1 MVFSIVY
8 YDIEKK
14 FNSFITEGEK
24 STDVTLDDFIPYRKM
39 FTAAVEE
46 LCHYHPMG
54 VYYYVL
60 LILCYKIVTFT
71 FNKVY

>member
-1 MVFSIVY
+1 MFCIVY

-14 FNSFITEGEK
+14 FNSLITEDEK
-24 STDVTLDDFIPYRKM
+24 RTDITLDDFTPYRKM

-54 VYYYVL
+54 VYYYV
-60 LILCYKIVTFT
+60 ILMIFFKIVTFT
-71 FNKVY
+71 FN

>member
-1 MVFSIVY
+1 MFCIVY

-60 LILCYKIVTFT
+60 LMIFLKIVTFT
-71 FNKVY
+71 FN

>member
-60 LILCYKIVTFT
+60 LILFYKIVTFT

>member
-1 MVFSIVY
+1 MFCIVY

-54 VYYYVL
+54 VYYYV
-60 LILCYKIVTFT
+60 ILMIFFKIVTFT
-71 FNKVY
+71 FN